1 MFETLPAI
9 ALLGAVIVLLL
20 GTMQHK
26 LSGKNFW
33 IPILFALLFGGWSV
47 FTLAR
52 EGPTAVWAEHIRNAW
67 SNQIWFDLLLAFT
80 MVWFLLLPRMRAVGM
95 NIWLWLVLLLCT
107 GSFGLLLAYARCL
120 FLERDPQREI
130 V

>member
-80 MVWFLLLPRMRAVGM
+80 MVWFLLL
-95 NIWLWLVLLLCT
+95 CT